1 MVATAEVRGSQGVVT
16 TVATVVTAGIRGS
29 QGLVTTVYNIPTV
42 GLRASQGLV
51 TTVTKTTNTIRSSQA
66 VVTSVVKGRI
76 DNRKIRCWPFSQDGH
91 DYYVLRLGDTRTLVY
106 DLTTDCWAHWSDPD
120 TEYWRPQ
127 CGMNWL
133 DMDNPSFTI
142 DGMTSNAICGDDNF
156 GLIWCIVP
164 EQGYDEPPRTD
175 LEDAA
180 FPRKI
185 VGGLPQRLRETTPV
199 GAVYLTMNLGEP
211 QFTGAGVTL
220 RTSDDNGQNWTNH
233 GTITITPGDYSQEF
247 VWRSLGL
254 IRAPGRIFEI
264 SDNGVDRID
273 SLDMR

>member
-1 MVATAEVRGSQGVVT
+1 MVTTTGVRAPFGDVT
-16 TVATVVTAGIRGS
+16 TVIKSLTSGIRS
-29 QGLVTTVYNIPTV
+29 PFASVTVVYNIPTTGV
-42 GLRASQGLV
+42 RSSEFISTTLTKTSNAIRVSQATV
-51 TTVTKTTNTIRSSQA
+51 TTVAR
-66 VVTSVVKGRI
+66 GRI
-76 DNRKIRCWPFSQDGH
+76 DNRKVRSWAFSQDGH

-106 DLTTDCWAHWSDPD
+106 DLSTDTWSHWSDPD

-127 CGMNWL
+127 CGLNWL
-133 DMDNPSFTI
+133 DMDNPSFTT
-142 DGMTSNAICGDDNF
+142 DGATSNAICGDDNY
-156 GLIWCIVP
+156 GLLWAITP
-164 EQGYDEPPRTD
+164 EQGYDEAPRED
-175 LEDAA
+175 LSDAA

-220 RTSDDNGQNWTNH
+220 RTSDDNGQNWTDH
-233 GTITITPGDYSQEF
+233 GTITITPGDFSQEF

-254 IRAPGRIFEI
+254 IKAPGRIFEI
-264 SDNGVDRID
+264 SDTGVDRID